1 MVRHLLE
8 KWMSHAM
15 VYRVLHHTASEDY
28 DTSNTFY
35 KIPAI
40 VITAISAGLAFSVQ
54 VFPEE
59 TSLYVPVL
67 VGMLNLTAGV
77 FTTITNFKKLP
88 ELSEANKIAAV
99 NFSKLHRKI
108 KQKLTLCREEKISD
122 EFVNSIRED
131 LDNLIESSPPIRQN
145 IIKAF
150 SNKHKNKREIQLPT
164 IVKLGG
170 LEVIHSRTRSRN
182 LKKEEKEIA
191 TVEINEIKIDSI
203 KK

>member
-108 KQKLTLCREEKISD
+108 KQKLTLFTEEKII
-122 EFVNSIRED
+122 FVLAVSLVSQMGDIIISYFKRLSKIKD
-131 LDNLIESSPPIRQN
+131 TGN
-145 IIKAF
+145 IIPGHGGILDRIDGMIFAYPF
-150 SNKHKNKREIQLPT
+150 SYIIFLIWNF
-164 IVKLGG
+164 
-170 LEVIHSRTRSRN
+170 
-182 LKKEEKEIA
+182 
-191 TVEINEIKIDSI
+191 
-203 KK
+203 